1 MPLPF
6 SFRTTI
12 KNFGTMAL
20 GKKRIT
26 EPTAED
32 EKLLSGI
39 VEDSTDY
46 VTVRGREWAV
56 QWVRNRARRKVTDI
70 LLKEKDEDKVVCKC
84 AAALRLNGYFK
95 ITFLYWWMW
104 RWYYYV
110 RQYGEGELLEFISMC
125 KKKVPAEEYLIAIM
139 LLTGMKDTVMNMTRA
154 EAGRIRAA
162 HGGGRRGL

>member
-110 RQYGEGELLEFISMC
+110 RQYGEGELLEFIRMC